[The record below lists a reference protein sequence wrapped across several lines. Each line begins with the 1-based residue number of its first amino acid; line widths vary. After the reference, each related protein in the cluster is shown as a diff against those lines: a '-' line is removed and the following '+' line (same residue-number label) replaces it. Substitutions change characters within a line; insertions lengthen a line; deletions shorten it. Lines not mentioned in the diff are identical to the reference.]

1 MSPKPTYIDGH
12 IHLSLFDRDALE
24 PYLKAAH
31 DVGITRFLQGG
42 YKPADWLR
50 QSELKNK
57 MGASLVTCFGLHP
70 WHVID
75 STESQLDQ
83 DFALFEEKAAS
94 ADTLGEMGL
103 DRFYK
108 AQGIDSR
115 ARQVKYFRQQLEVA
129 KRLGKPVCFHVVKAY
144 GEALDILREDRPH
157 FPGLMHS
164 FAGSIEV
171 AREYRKMGFF
181 ISVGP
186 GILHLGF
193 QKLKQAVAELDI
205 EDFILESDAPHAGHE
220 DEGQNLDPRLL
231 FRIGQAVA
239 DMKGT
244 TLEKVLETS
253 NRNILS
259 LFKN

>member
-1 MSPKPTYIDGH
+1 MNLKPTFIDGH
-12 IHLSLFDRDALE
+12 IHLSLFDREALE

-31 DVGITRFLQGG
+31 DIGIARFLQGG
-42 YKPADWLR
+42 YRPTDWLR
-50 QSELKNK
+50 QSELKSI
-57 MGASLVTCFGLHP
+57 MGDSLVTCFGLHP

-75 STESQLDQ
+75 STDSQLDQ
-83 DFALFEEKAAS
+83 DFELFKQKASS

-108 AQGIDSR
+108 AQDIDSR
-115 ARQVKYFRQQLEVA
+115 ARQVKYFRKQLEVA
-129 KRLGKPVCFHVVKAY
+129 KTLDKPVCFHVVKAY

-171 AREYRKMGFF
+171 AREYRKLGFF

-186 GILHLGF
+186 GILHPGF
-193 QKLKQAVAELDI
+193 QKLKQAISELQI
-205 EDFILESDAPHAGHE
+205 EDFILESDAPHAGHD
-220 DEGQNLDPRLL
+220 DEGQNLDPQLL
-231 FRIGQAVA
+231 FRIGQALA